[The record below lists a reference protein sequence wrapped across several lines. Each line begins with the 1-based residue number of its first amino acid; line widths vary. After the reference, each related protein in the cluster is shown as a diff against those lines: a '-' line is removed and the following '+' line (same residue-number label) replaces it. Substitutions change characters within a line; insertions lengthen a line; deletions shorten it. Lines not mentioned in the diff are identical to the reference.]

1 MIYDAIIQSPWI
13 ERQSHIFNSVMQQIS
28 GQSLVSDVADL
39 GSKLSKRVERVNFEY
54 NTLLFN

>member
-13 ERQSHIFNSVMQQIS
+13 ERQSHILKRVMQQIS

>member
-1 MIYDAIIQSPWI
+1 MMPLFSRPELNANP
-13 ERQSHIFNSVMQQIS
+13 IFLIVMQQIS